1 MLDRPAEL
9 AVADLQGAVVS
20 LALPAL
26 KCGHARF
33 EWDINDPL
41 ER

>member
-1 MLDRPAEL
+1 MLDRPAEP

-20 LALPAL
+20 LALPAP

-33 EWDINDPL
+33 ERDINDPL